1 MFGQSLLLA
10 TGISGVSTTLYGI
23 MTANEN
29 KGNENKGDRKNEY
42 ISIFSII
49 VAVSFLL
56 LFMFHGTSEG
66 LVIASEGYG
75 NSTSMSS
82 GKPPF

>member
-10 TGISGVSTTLYGI
+10 TGISGISTTLYGI
-23 MTANEN
+23 MTSD
-29 KGNENKGDRKNEY
+29 ENKGDRKNEY

-56 LFMFHGTSEG
+56 LFMFHGGSEG
-66 LVIASEGYG
+66 LVIASESYG
-75 NSTSMSS
+75 HSPSMSS

>member
-1 MFGQSLLLA
+1 MFGQCLLLA
-10 TGISGVSTTLYGI
+10 TGISGISTTLYGM
-23 MTANEN
+23 MTTNEN
-29 KGNENKGDRKNEY
+29 KTNENKDSRKSEY

-66 LVIASEGYG
+66 LVIASESYRH
-75 NSTSMSS
+75 SASMSS